1 MYSSPF
7 MNARTLRVC
16 QLFYS
21 RAAATHTPVM
31 AASARSHRTR
41 LEDPL
46 SAATAYSLLQLVV
59 CRPNYTRRSVGDRQ
73 VLSRQRPPDGSIDAI
88 RLDDC

>member
-1 MYSSPF
+1 MHYS
-7 MNARTLRVC
+7 C
-16 QLFYS
+16 
-21 RAAATHTPVM
+21 AAATRAPVM
-31 AASARSHRTR
+31 AASARGHRPR
-41 LEDPL
+41 LKDPL